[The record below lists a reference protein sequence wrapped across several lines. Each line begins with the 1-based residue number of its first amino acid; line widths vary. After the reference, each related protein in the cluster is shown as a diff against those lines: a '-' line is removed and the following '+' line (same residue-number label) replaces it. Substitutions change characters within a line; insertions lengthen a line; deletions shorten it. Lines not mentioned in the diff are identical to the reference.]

1 MIMYKV
7 TLTLRNDTDDDVM
20 CFVPKGQVFENK
32 NVGTQRQNLAAARDY
47 RVIIPGRSRM
57 TLELDALC
65 TNQSMSGPNGSPGR
79 TTVFRIAGSFDSQQ
93 DLWNIMSSAGLP

>member
-1 MIMYKV
+1 MFKV
-7 TLTLRNDTDDDVM
+7 TLTLRNDTDEDVM
-20 CFVPKGQVFENK
+20 CFVPKGQVFENR

-65 TNQSMSGPNGSPGR
+65 TNRTMSSPNGSPGR
-79 TTVFRIAGSFDSQQ
+79 TTVFRIAGTFESQQ

>member
-1 MIMYKV
+1 VYKV
-7 TLTLRNDTDDDVM
+7 TLTLRNDTDEDVM

-32 NVGTQRQNLAAARDY
+32 TVGTQRQNLAAARDY
-47 RVIIPGRSRM
+47 RVIIPGRSRL

-65 TNQSMSGPNGSPGR
+65 TNRTMSGPNGSPGR
-79 TTVFRIAGSFDSQQ
+79 TTVFRVAGAFDSQE